1 MTNANMKLAVLSV
14 DLEDKM
20 ETPKPNLEVG
30 EHIVTRIVELSRL
43 QYELEG
49 TLFIQWSHNY

>member
-1 MTNANMKLAVLSV
+1 MQLAVLSV

-20 ETPKPNLEVG
+20 ETPKPKLEVG

-49 TLFIQWSHNY
+49 TLFIQLSHNY